1 MNVLDH
7 NRIEFRTVRKTIV
20 ERHERNALTIRRVV
34 IGDEP
39 EHTLIILD
47 DELIGDLCVAS
58 ARAMA
63 AQGSIPSVEIIAVG
77 MGEADLAQLSVNR
90 AANYTFE
97 RGQLDVLGWPDTGH
111 AGAIQEFLSTTIL
124 PSCSSPKANRT
135 IIGYSLSASFTLQ
148 AARGIAQQIGGI
160 GAISPSIW
168 AEPATTDAALSA
180 FRENTDLRAFL
191 CAGGA
196 EEDAGLTELPKHMWE
211 IVRDLG
217 ADLASVDESRV
228 WTHIY
233 EGETHFGVPYRCVC
247 DLLQRIC
254 APPSAGQ
261 L

>member
-7 NRIEFRTVRKTIV
+7 SKIEFRSVPKTFV
-20 ERHERNALTIRRVV
+20 ERKDRNALTIRRIVL
-34 IGDEP
+34 GDEP

-58 ARAMA
+58 ARALA
-63 AQGSIPSVEIIAVG
+63 AQGSIPSIEIIAVG

-97 RGQLDVLGWPDTGH
+97 SGRLDVLGWPDTGH
-111 AGAIQEFLSTTIL
+111 AGALQEFLSRSIL

-135 IIGYSLSASFTLQ
+135 IIGYSLSASFALQ
-148 AARGIAQQIGGI
+148 AAQEIAHEIGAI
-160 GAISPSIW
+160 GAISPSVW
-168 AEPATTDAALSA
+168 AEPATIDAALTA
-180 FRENTDLRAFL
+180 FRDNTDLRAFL

-196 EEDAGLTELPKHMWE
+196 EEDAGLTQLPRHMWE

-217 ADLASVDESRV
+217 ADLAAVDESRV

-233 EGETHFGVPYRCVC
+233 EGETHFSAPYRCVC

-254 APPSAGQ
+254 AAP
-261 L
+261 